1 MDIESRLKQIKIE
14 NFIYII
20 YFGIIVL
27 SLYSNKL
34 EKKYLIYKDE
44 NAKVKYRNIL
54 IIIFIIAVIVYIYY
68 FYDAYKS
75 SKHISSNRD
84 VNKFNQLSFIA
95 STLVLISGLI
105 FLYIAY
111 SDKDLNVE
119 LAFS

>member
-1 MDIESRLKQIKIE
+1 MDINSRLKKIDIE
-14 NFIYII
+14 NFIFIV
-20 YFGIIVL
+20 YFGIILL
-27 SLYSNKL
+27 SLYSNSL

-54 IIIFIIAVIVYIYY
+54 ILIFIIAVIVYIYY
-68 FYDAYKS
+68 FYDSYKS
-75 SKHISSNRD
+75 SKEISSNVD

>member
-1 MDIESRLKQIKIE
+1 MDINSRLKKIDIE
-14 NFIYII
+14 NFIFIV
-20 YFGIIVL
+20 YFGIILL
-27 SLYSNKL
+27 SLYSNSL

-54 IIIFIIAVIVYIYY
+54 IIIFIIAVIVYKYY

-75 SKHISSNRD
+75 SKDISSNRD

>member
-1 MDIESRLKQIKIE
+1 MNIKSRLKQIKIE

-20 YFGIIVL
+20 YFGIIFL
-27 SLYSNKL
+27 GLYSNRI

-44 NAKVKYRNIL
+44 KDKERYRQIL
-54 IIIFIIAVIVYIYY
+54 ILIFIIAVLVYIYY

-75 SKHISSNRD
+75 AKEYNSNEE
-84 VNKFNQLSFIA
+84 VNNFNRLSFIA
-95 STLVLISGLI
+95 STLVLISGFI

-111 SDKDLNVE
+111 SDKDINVE

>member
-14 NFIYII
+14 NYIYII

-75 SKHISSNRD
+75 SKDISSNRD

-95 STLVLISGLI
+95 STLVLISGLL

>member
-1 MDIESRLKQIKIE
+1 MDINSRLKKIDIE
-14 NFIYII
+14 NFIFIV
-20 YFGIIVL
+20 YFGIILL
-27 SLYSNKL
+27 SLYSNSL

-44 NAKVKYRNIL
+44 NAKNRYRNIL
-54 IIIFIIAVIVYIYY
+54 ILIFIIAVIVYIYY

-75 SKHISSNRD
+75 SKEISSNVD

-119 LAFS
+119 LAFP